1 MKEGKAVLLLLL
13 ASFLWG
19 FTFVF
24 QSQASGVVGP
34 FFFNGTRMLIGVV
47 VLIPLLI
54 PMFKRHKG
62 DKAYW
67 KRLAKGGVLCGLA
80 IASASVVQQYGI
92 EYTTAGKAGFI
103 TSLYTL
109 IVPVLSLLMGRK
121 VGGRIWGC
129 IGVGLVGTFMLSVN
143 GNDGIGYGDLLVLGS
158 AFLFA
163 VQIMLVDVFVKGL
176 EGVDLS
182 ACQFLF
188 GGMFCLVCGF
198 FVEGYTV
205 DSFIGSFAD
214 AAVPIL
220 YAGIC
225 SCGIAYTLQIIG
237 QKWVQPSKA
246 TLALSLESAW
256 AAVGGVLVLGE
267 TLSAKEL
274 AGCALMFCAV
284 VLAQLPCR
292 MKGKS

>member
-1 MKEGKAVLLLLL
+1 MKESKAVLLLLL

-34 FFFNGTRMLIGVV
+34 FFFNGTRMIIGFV
-47 VLIPLLI
+47 VLIPLI
-54 PMFKRHKG
+54 VPIFKKHKG

-67 KRLAKGGVLCGLA
+67 KRLAEGGVLCGLA
-80 IASASVVQQYGI
+80 IAAASVVQQYGI

-109 IVPVLSLLMGRK
+109 IVPVFTLFMGRR
-121 VGGRIWGC
+121 VSPRIWVC
-129 IGVGLVGTFMLSVN
+129 IGIGLVGTFLLSVN
-143 GNDGIGYGDLLVLGS
+143 GGDGIGYGDLLVLGS

-163 VQIMLVDVFVKGL
+163 VQIMLVDAFVKDL

-182 ACQFLF
+182 ACQFLL
-188 GGMFCLVCGF
+188 GGVFCLVCGF
-198 FVEGYTV
+198 FVEGYTL
-205 DSFIGSFAD
+205 DSFASSFMD

-220 YAGIC
+220 YAGIG

-237 QKWVQPSKA
+237 QKWVQPAKA

-274 AGCALMFCAV
+274 VGCILMFSAV
-284 VLAQLPCR
+284 VFAQLPQR
-292 MKGKS
+292 RKK